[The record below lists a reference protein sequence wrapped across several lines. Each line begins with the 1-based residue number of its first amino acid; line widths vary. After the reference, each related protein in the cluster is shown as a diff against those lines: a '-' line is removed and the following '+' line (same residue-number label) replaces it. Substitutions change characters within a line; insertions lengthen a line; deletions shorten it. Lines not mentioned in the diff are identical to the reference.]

1 MGTISFAGFTL
12 SATDDEVV
20 QMFAALSEKM
30 SAGESVKAFG
40 DDGDDSPT
48 MALFIPPCV
57 VEVHLE
63 RPFTDDER
71 KTLGITSLRGTISS
85 NESGN

>member
-30 SAGESVKAFG
+30 SAGESVKAF
-40 DDGDDSPT
+40 DGDDSPT

-57 VEVHLE
+57 VEVRLE

-85 NESGN
+85 NESGS